1 VSATTIERASL
12 LTGRQMV
19 LLLVIGL
26 HALAIGFLMS
36 MRIPL
41 DVKSPPGLQW
51 IDPVVPEKPV
61 EPPPEVLPPELVPSD
76 ALVVLPPVLPGPVIG
91 KEVLPTA
98 PVDTGITLPAAAEP
112 IAGTPGTNAEIPA
125 TELQS
130 RAVRSPDDY
139 YPATSIQLQEEG
151 LAVVNVCVGPTGR
164 PEGTPTVR
172 RSSGSRRLDAA
183 AVKWA
188 SEALAFTP
196 ATRNGAAVSA
206 CREYRVRFTLR

>member
-1 VSATTIERASL
+1 
-12 LTGRQMV
+12 MV
-19 LLLVIGL
+19 LLVVIGL
-26 HALAIGFLMS
+26 HAFVIGLLMS

-51 IDPVVPEKPV
+51 IDPVVPEKPF
-61 EPPPEVLPPELVPSD
+61 EPPPEVLPPELLPSD
-76 ALVVLPPVLPGPVIG
+76 ALVVLPPVVPGPVIG
-91 KEVLPTA
+91 KEVLPTV

-112 IAGTPGTNAEIPA
+112 TAGSPAGSSEIPA

-164 PEGTPTVR
+164 IEGKPVIR
-172 RSSGSRRLDAA
+172 DSSGSRRLDAA

-206 CREYRVRFTLR
+206 CRDYRVRFTLR